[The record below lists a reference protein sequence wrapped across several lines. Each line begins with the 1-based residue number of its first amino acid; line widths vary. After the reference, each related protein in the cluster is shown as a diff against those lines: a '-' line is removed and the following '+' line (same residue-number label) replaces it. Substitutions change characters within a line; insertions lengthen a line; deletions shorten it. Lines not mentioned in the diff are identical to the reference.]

1 MEFVNVINFLCFC
14 LAEKAGLQT
23 DTFLEVMSNTNL
35 RSDLIMDKGLGEFY
49 AFFKKIVE
57 IY

>member
-35 RSDLIMDKGLGEFY
+35 RSDLIMDKGLGEF
-49 AFFKKIVE
+49 
-57 IY
+57 